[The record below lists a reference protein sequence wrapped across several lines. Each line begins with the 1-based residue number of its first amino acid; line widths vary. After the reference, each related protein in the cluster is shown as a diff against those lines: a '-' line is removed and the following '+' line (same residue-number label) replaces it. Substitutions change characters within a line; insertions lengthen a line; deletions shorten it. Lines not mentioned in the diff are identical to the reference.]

1 MKAAT
6 HTEIY
11 RPFRGTLAPAGG
23 RWLTLARS
31 TLRSA
36 LQKKLPLL
44 LFAPPAIATIIF
56 SFVVYAKFALE
67 SGSNPIPATP
77 DAPGPAA
84 AVGSMAGSLIQVRD
98 QIVGF
103 HAAMDFFVLLILA
116 WYGSGL
122 ISEDVR
128 RKAHLLYFARPL
140 TSTSYLLGKWLPLAL
155 LGSLATLAPGI
166 VICTVASFASPNWS
180 FVTEEGDTI
189 LKMIA
194 YSLVSLAVLSSIV
207 LALSSLAKRKTHAL
221 AAALG
226 LFALL
231 GGLAEML
238 ANLMREPTWRLVSPF
253 ACLRRVALGLFDME
267 RLLHFRANWSLGWS
281 WVALAG
287 WVLLSWLVLYR
298 RTRRLEASG

>member
-11 RPFRGTLAPAGG
+11 RPFRGE
-23 RWLTLARS
+23 LARRGPRWFPLAQS

-67 SGSNPIPATP
+67 SGTNPIPNTP
-77 DAPGPAA
+77 DVSSPAA
-84 AVGSMAGSLIQVRD
+84 AVGGMAGNLIQVRD

-103 HAAMDFFVLLILA
+103 HSGMDSFVLLIVA
-116 WYGSGL
+116 WYGAGL
-122 ISEDVR
+122 ISEDAR

-140 TSTSYLLGKWLPLAL
+140 TRLDYLAGKWIPLAL
-155 LGSLATLAPGI
+155 LGSLATLVPGL
-166 VICTVASFASPNWS
+166 VICTVAAFASPHWS

-189 LKMIA
+189 LKMLA
-194 YSLVSLAVLSSIV
+194 YSLVSLTVQCSIV
-207 LALSSLAKRKTHAL
+207 LAISSLTRRKSHAL
-221 AAALG
+221 AASLG

-231 GGLAEML
+231 GGIGLML
-238 ANLMREPTWRLVSPF
+238 ANMNREPSWNMLSVF
-253 ACLRRVALGLFDME
+253 GCLRRVALGLFEMQ
-267 RLLHFRANWSLGWS
+267 RLLHFRADYSLTGTWFVLAG
-281 WVALAG
+281 WVALA
-287 WVLLSWLVLYR
+287 WSVLFWR
-298 RTRRLEASG
+298 ARRLEVNG